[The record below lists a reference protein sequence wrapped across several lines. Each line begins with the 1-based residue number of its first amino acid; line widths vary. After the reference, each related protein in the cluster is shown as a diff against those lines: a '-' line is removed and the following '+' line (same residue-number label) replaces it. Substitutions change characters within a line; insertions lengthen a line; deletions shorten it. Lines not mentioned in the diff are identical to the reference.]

1 MIAADDDGGFQLAI
15 LDHLVEGQAEAY
27 PVLDPDPAD
36 PRRQALE
43 GDALASHVEPVVQ
56 VRIIGDQ
63 LFHLLVGLVDI
74 FRVAG
79 ERHPAERAN
88 ALAEQRANVGRDE
101 AGEVEG
107 VFHPLLQRHLADVV
121 AVIQGGGTAGLQGQ
135 HGFHLTGHGVAS
147 SLVHFLGRGFLQRAP
162 LGHTPALGQVA
173 VHRVVGGGLVGYHV
187 RGDATGHQLGEH
199 VGGVAEQTDGDG
211 AAALFGLFDH
221 GQRLIQAVGL
231 LVHITGT
238 QTKIDAGLVALHR
251 DHREAGHGGRQRL
264 GAAHATQ
271 TASEDPAPLGFA
283 VEVLVGHREEGF
295 VGALHDPLST
305 YVDPRAGGHLAVHH
319 QALFIELVEV
329 LPVGPVWHQIGVG
342 DQHPRRVLVGLEHP
356 DRLAGLHQQS
366 LLLLEPGQHLD
377 DLVEAGPVA
386 GGAADAAIHHQRLG
400 MLGHLGI
407 QVVHQHPQR
416 RFGEPALGG
425 QLGAARGADHAI
437 GIVAGILVLLR
448 HIHSLFIDAAGWRP
462 AGGRPLLG

>member
-1 MIAADDDGGFQLAI
+1 M
-15 LDHLVEGQAEAY
+15 
-27 PVLDPDPAD
+27 
-36 PRRQALE
+36 
-43 GDALASHVEPVVQ
+43 Q

-74 FRVAG
+74 FRIAG

-88 ALAEQRANVGRDE
+88 PLAEQRANVGRDE

-121 AVIQGGGTAGLQGQ
+121 AVIQGRRTAALQGQ
-135 HGFHLTGHGVAS
+135 HGLHLTGHGVAGGD
-147 SLVHFLGRGFLQRAP
+147 VHLLGSGFLQRAP
-162 LGHTPALGQVA
+162 LGHAPALRQVA
-173 VHRVVGGGLVGYHV
+173 MHRVVGRGLVGHHV
-187 RGDATGHQLGEH
+187 RGNATGHQLGEH

-211 AAALFGLFDH
+211 VAALPGLFDH

-231 LVHITGT
+231 LVHIAGT

-264 GAAHATQ
+264 GAAHATEPAGQ
-271 TASEDPAPLGFA
+271 DPAPLGFA
-283 VEVLVGHREEGF
+283 VEVLVGHREEGL
-295 VGALHDPLST
+295 VGALHDPLSADI
-305 YVDPRAGGHLAVHH
+305 DPGACGHLAVHH
-319 QALFIELVEV
+319 QALLIELVEV
-329 LPVGPVWHQIGVG
+329 LPVGPVRHQVGVG
-342 DQHPRRVLVGLEHP
+342 DQHPGRVLVGLEHP

-366 LLLLEPGQHLD
+366 LVFLEPSQHLD

-407 QVVHQHPQR
+407 QIVHQHPQR
-416 RFGEPALGG
+416 RLGEPALGG

-448 HIHSLFIDAAGWRP
+448 HIHSLFIDAAGWRQ
-462 AGGRPLLG
+462 ASGRPLLG